1 MPSPTTAQALPIYL
15 VPLHCLHPAPWNMT
29 KPSKRSLNLLA
40 QNIKEIGFAET
51 ALIVPMTTGGTYIV
65 IDNRVTSGEFRIVS
79 GHDKTLAASIAG
91 LTEIPCSIL
100 PEETTEEMQKLQTV
114 RMNTIHKELDPNAF
128 KKLYD
133 EMVKKYSAEVVE
145 AYMMFSNEE
154 DFKKILKQNISDARK
169 ELPTE
174 EMKEEFDAKKP
185 KIKSVDDLANVVQ
198 ELYTKTGSTSLDK
211 GYTVFSYGNQEH
223 IYIAMDKEL
232 NTTVRKL
239 IDKAAIENRHISEIF
254 KEALKGDDGDSQD

>member
-51 ALIVPMTTGGTYIV
+51 ALIVPQGTWAGE
-65 IDNRVTSGEFRIVS
+65 NGRVLSGEFRIVS

-232 NTTVRKL
+232 NATVRKL
-239 IDKAAIENRHISEIF
+239 IDKAAIENRHITEIF
-254 KEALKGDDGDSQD
+254 KEALDNDNGDSD